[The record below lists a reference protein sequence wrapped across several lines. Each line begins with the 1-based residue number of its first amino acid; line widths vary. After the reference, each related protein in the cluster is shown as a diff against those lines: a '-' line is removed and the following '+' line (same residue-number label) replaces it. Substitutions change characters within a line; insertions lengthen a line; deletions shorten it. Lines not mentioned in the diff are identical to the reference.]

1 VADAFLRVGVAITVA
16 LIFEVQP
23 LWLQEILYSYVTDE
37 QAQQLL
43 QQLVVHSPNENGY
56 SLHQGVIRKD

>member
-1 VADAFLRVGVAITVA
+1 VA

-56 SLHQGVIRKD
+56 SLHQVVIRKD